1 MSFIKSPLN
10 YIGGKYKLLDKLIPL
25 FPKQIETFVDLFAGG
40 GDVFINTQAKKF
52 VVNDIMFPVIG
63 IFKDL
68 SLMNTESIFLGIED
82 LIKEYD
88 LSKSNK
94 EGYNS
99 LRNDYN
105 LDPSSIKL
113 LCLIAF
119 GFNHQIR
126 FNSKHKFNNPFGKD
140 RSSFNDKTKQ
150 NLMRFITNLKMKD
163 IVFQSNDF
171 RTFNFETL
179 SEKDF
184 VYCDPPY
191 LITSGTYNDGKRGFT
206 GWSSVEEE
214 ELYSRLDQI
223 NYSGIKFML
232 SNVLESKGKTNTTL
246 KEWSSKYEV
255 VQVKTSYSNS
265 NYQRKGNHLTKEV
278 IVKNYQ

>member
-10 YIGGKYKLLDKLIPL
+10 YIGGKYKLLDKIVPL
-25 FPKQIETFVDLFAGG
+25 FPTEIETFVDLFAGG
-40 GDVFINTQAKKF
+40 GDVFINSKADKF

-68 SLMNTESIFLGIED
+68 SLMDTESIFLGID
-82 LIKEYD
+82 NLIRKYE
-88 LSKSNK
+88 LSKSNR
-94 EGYNS
+94 EGYNQ
-99 LRNDYN
+99 LRNNYN
-105 LDPSSIKL
+105 NEPSSIKL

-126 FNSKHKFNNPFGKD
+126 FNSNHKFNNPFGKD
-140 RSSFNDKTKQ
+140 RSSFNDKTRH
-150 NLMRFITNLKMKD
+150 NLMRFITNLKKKN

-171 RTFNFETL
+171 RTFNFQDL
-179 SEKDF
+179 GQKDF

-214 ELYSRLDQI
+214 ELYSKLDQI
-223 NYSGIKFML
+223 NYRGIKFML
-232 SNVLESKGKTNTTL
+232 SNVLESKGKTNNIL
-246 KEWSSKYEV
+246 KDWSSKYEV
-255 VQVKTSYSNS
+255 IQLKMSYSNS
-265 NYQRKGNHLTKEV
+265 NYQRKGDHSTKEV
-278 IVKNYQ
+278 VVKNY